1 MMKKGSGKSTNTL
14 NLKGK
19 GLAVKQLKGSLVL
32 LGMGNFLT
40 LPDPEVSIPGATGA
54 SGPPHRTGSVGGIRW
69 TCSEPIRRKGW
80 TSVRV
85 QIGRTLKC
93 LYFRRNWH
101 GRLRQSAVTA

>member
-40 LPDPEVSIPGATGA
+40 LPDPEVSIPGGYEQQLELL
-54 SGPPHRTGSVGGIRW
+54 GR
-69 TCSEPIRRKGW
+69 PIE
-80 TSVRV
+80 
-85 QIGRTLKC
+85 QA
-93 LYFRRNWH
+93 
-101 GRLRQSAVTA
+101 Q